1 MLYQLR
7 EHCPELLGEGHFV
20 APNAAVI
27 GQVTLHPG
35 ASVWF
40 SCVLRGDVEKITIGE
55 GSNIQDG
62 TVVHA
67 DPGFPVIVGRHVT
80 VGHNAMLHGCS
91 IGDGSL
97 IGIGA
102 VVLNGATIGKG
113 CLIAA
118 NALVTEGMDVPDGSV
133 VMGSPGKVRKSL
145 SDDERD
151 MLALNATHYIENAS
165 RFAGGDLKVVE

>member
-1 MLYQLR
+1 MLYRLSGHQPVLI
-7 EHCPELLGEGHFV
+7 GGGHFV
-20 APNAAVI
+20 APGAAVI
-27 GQVTLHPG
+27 GRVTLHPD

-40 SCVLRGDVEKITIGE
+40 GCVLRGDVEDITIGE

-67 DPGFPVIVGRHVT
+67 DPGFPVVVGRNVT

-97 IGIGA
+97 VGIGA
-102 VVLNGATIGKG
+102 VVLNGATIGRG

-133 VMGSPGKVRKSL
+133 VMGSPGKVRKTL
-145 SDDERD
+145 SDEERD
-151 MLALNATHYIENAS
+151 VLALNATHYVDNAAH
-165 RFAGGDLKVVE
+165 FASQLEPVE

>member
-1 MLYQLR
+1 MLYQLG
-7 EHCPELLGEGHFV
+7 EHRPELLGEGHFV
-20 APNAAVI
+20 APNAAVV

-35 ASVWF
+35 ASIWF
-40 SCVLRGDVEKITIGE
+40 SCVLRGDVETITIGE

-67 DPGFPVIVGRHVT
+67 DPGFPVIVGRNVT
-80 VGHNAMLHGCS
+80 VGHNAMLHGCH

-102 VVLNGATIGKG
+102 VVLNGATVGRG

-133 VMGSPGKVRKSL
+133 VMGSPGKIRKSL
-145 SDDERD
+145 SDEERD
-151 MLALNATHYIENAS
+151 MLALNAAHYIENAS
-165 RFAGGDLKVVE
+165 RFAGDLKVVE

>member
-7 EHCPELLGEGHFV
+7 EHRPELLGEGHFV
-20 APNAAVI
+20 APNAAVV

-40 SCVLRGDVEKITIGE
+40 SCVLRGDVETITIGE

-80 VGHNAMLHGCS
+80 VGHSAMLHGCS

-145 SDDERD
+145 SDEERD

-165 RFAGGDLKVVE
+165 RFAGDLKVVE

>member
-1 MLYQLR
+1 MLYRLSQYQ
-7 EHCPELLGEGHFV
+7 PELLGEGHFV
-20 APNAAVI
+20 APNAALI
-27 GQVTLHPG
+27 GRVTLHSH

-40 SCVLRGDVEKITIGE
+40 SCVLRGDVEDITIGQ

-67 DPGFPVIVGRHVT
+67 DPGYPVVVGRDVT
-80 VGHNAMLHGCS
+80 VGHNAMLHGCTV
-91 IGDGSL
+91 GDGSL

-102 VVLNGATIGKG
+102 VVLNGASVGSG

-133 VMGSPGKVRKSL
+133 VMGSPGKVRNTL
-145 SDDERD
+145 SEEEREA
-151 MLALNATHYIENAS
+151 LKLNAVHYVENAG
-165 RFAGGDLKVVE
+165 RFAGQLQEVE

>member
-7 EHCPELLGEGHFV
+7 EHRPELLGEGHFV
-20 APNAAVI
+20 APNAAVV
-27 GQVTLHPG
+27 GQVTLHSG

-40 SCVLRGDVEKITIGE
+40 SCVLRGDVETITIGE

-62 TVVHA
+62 SVIHA
-67 DPGFPVIVGRHVT
+67 DPGFPVIVGRNVT
-80 VGHNAMLHGCS
+80 VGHNAMLHGCR

-102 VVLNGATIGKG
+102 VVLNGAMVGKG

-145 SDDERD
+145 SDEERD
-151 MLALNATHYIENAS
+151 ILALNAAHYIENAS
-165 RFAGGDLKVVE
+165 RFAGDLKVVE

>member
-1 MLYQLR
+1 MLYRLGKHQPAL
-7 EHCPELLGEGHFV
+7 EGEGHFV

-27 GQVTLHPG
+27 GRVTLHAS

-40 SCVLRGDVEKITIGE
+40 GCVLRGDVEDITIGE

-67 DPGFPVIVGRHVT
+67 DPGYPVTVGRDVT

-97 IGIGA
+97 VGIGA
-102 VVLNGATIGKG
+102 VVLNGARVGRG

-118 NALVTEGMDVPDGSV
+118 NALVTEGTEVPDGSV
-133 VMGSPGKVRKSL
+133 VMGSPGKVRKL
-145 SDDERD
+145 LGDEERK
-151 MLALNATHYIENAS
+151 LLTVNATHYVDNAA
-165 RFAGGDLKVVE
+165 RFTSELEVVQ

>member
-1 MLYQLR
+1 MLYQLG
-7 EHCPELLGEGHFV
+7 EHRPELLGEGHFV
-20 APNAAVI
+20 APNAAVV

-35 ASVWF
+35 ASIWF
-40 SCVLRGDVEKITIGE
+40 SCVLRGDVETIAIGE

-67 DPGFPVIVGRHVT
+67 DPGFPVIVGRNVT
-80 VGHNAMLHGCS
+80 VGHNAMLHGCH

-102 VVLNGATIGKG
+102 VVLNGATVGRG

-133 VMGSPGKVRKSL
+133 VMGSPGKIRKSL
-145 SDDERD
+145 SDEERD
-151 MLALNATHYIENAS
+151 MLALNAAHYIENAS
-165 RFAGGDLKVVE
+165 RFAGDLKVVE

>member
-1 MLYQLR
+1 MLYRLG
-7 EHCPELLGEGHFV
+7 EHQPALVGEGHFV

-27 GQVTLHPG
+27 GRVTLQSY

-40 SCVLRGDVEKITIGE
+40 GCVLRGDVEDITIGE

-67 DPGFPVIVGRHVT
+67 DPGYPVTVGRDVT

-97 IGIGA
+97 VGIGA
-102 VVLNGATIGKG
+102 VVLNGATVGRG

-118 NALVTEGMDVPDGSV
+118 NALVTEGMEVPDGSV

-145 SDDERD
+145 GDEERKL
-151 MLALNATHYIENAS
+151 LAVNATHYVDNAA
-165 RFAGGDLKVVE
+165 RFASELEVVE

>member
-1 MLYQLR
+1 MLYQLC
-7 EHCPELLGEGHFV
+7 EHRPELLGEGHFV
-20 APNAAVI
+20 APNAALV

-40 SCVLRGDVEKITIGE
+40 SCVLRGDVETITIGE

-67 DPGFPVIVGRHVT
+67 DPGFPVVVGRNVT
-80 VGHNAMLHGCS
+80 VGHNAMLHGCR

-102 VVLNGATIGKG
+102 VVLNGATVGRG

-145 SDDERD
+145 SDEERD
-151 MLALNATHYIENAS
+151 MLALNASHYIENAS
-165 RFAGGDLKVVE
+165 RFVGGLKVVE

>member
-1 MLYQLR
+1 MLYRLG
-7 EHCPELLGEGHFV
+7 EHQPALPGEGHFV

-27 GQVTLHPG
+27 GRVTLHSG

-40 SCVLRGDVEKITIGE
+40 SCVLRGDVEDITIGE

-67 DPGFPVIVGRHVT
+67 DPGFPVVVGRNVT
-80 VGHNAMLHGCS
+80 VGHNAMLHGCRV
-91 IGDGSL
+91 GDGSL
-97 IGIGA
+97 VGIGA
-102 VVLNGATIGKG
+102 VILNGATVGKG

-133 VMGSPGKVRKSL
+133 VMGSPGKVRKTL
-145 SDDERD
+145 GEEERD
-151 MLALNATHYIENAS
+151 MLALNATHYVDNAA
-165 RFAGGDLKVVE
+165 RFAEHLEEMI

>member
-1 MLYQLR
+1 MLYRLDEYQ
-7 EHCPELLGEGHFV
+7 PELLGEGHFV

-27 GQVTLHPG
+27 GRVTLHAG

-40 SCVLRGDVEKITIGE
+40 SCVLRGDVEDITVGE

-67 DPGFPVIVGRHVT
+67 DPGFPVIVGRNVT
-80 VGHNAMLHGCS
+80 VGHSAMLHGCR
-91 IGDGSL
+91 IGHGSL

-102 VVLNGATIGKG
+102 VILNGATVGEG

-133 VMGSPGKVRKSL
+133 VMGSPGKVRKTL
-145 SDDERD
+145 GEEERE
-151 MLALNATHYIENAS
+151 ALTLGAAHYVDNAA
-165 RFAGGDLKVVE
+165 RFVEHLEGVV